1 MENNLY
7 WKRELKENELIE
19 NVVDASGMSP
29 TVWIEPVQLAM
40 ALQFMSIL

>member
-29 TVWIEPVQLAM
+29 AVRTEPV
-40 ALQFMSIL
+40 